1 MKRILNKQKIRGVVK
16 YLMQW
21 KRFTMEHNT
30 WKKEEDLGNA
40 KEVVVEFEGRMNA
53 EVR

>member
-1 MKRILNKQKIRGVVK
+1 VERILNKQKIKGVVK

-21 KRFTMEHNT
+21 KRFTVKHDT
-30 WKKEEDLGNA
+30 WEKEEDLGNA
-40 KEVVVEFEGRMNA
+40 KKVVAEFEGRMNV